1 MRIYHIHWIIPAVHV
16 QVRPG
21 QGCDHHAVCADEPP
35 DLRIVVPA
43 LQVVHAC
50 LFVPVV
56 AAVAEGVPFP
66 DGACQGSGGA
76 DGVAPGIVFIFYYQ
90 RPARVNQARDVVL
103 GVPDKQRSPAIR
115 FATCCYTRP
124 HCGPVYIPVAAR
136 RHPDQLPISIVDLH
150 SFLHSVPDKHFLFPN
165 HSPEADSSSVKKA
178 QPLPFITELQKLCF
192 L

>member
-1 MRIYHIHWIIPAVHV
+1 MNTANVPIQRRYII
-16 QVRPG
+16 RTNK
-21 QGCDHHAVCADEPP
+21 PP
-35 DLRIVVPA
+35 DLRIIIPA
-43 LQVVHAC
+43 PHIVQAC
-50 LFVPVV
+50 LCVV
-56 AAVAEGVPFP
+56 IIATVAERVPDT
-66 DGACQGSGGA
+66 DGAGQAAGGA
-76 DGVAPGIVFIFYYQ
+76 EWLAPGIVFIFYYQ

-150 SFLHSVPDKHFLFPN
+150 SFLPSVPDKHFLFPN